1 MKAVIGID
9 YGTLSARAILVDAQT
24 GETLCSQQISY
35 PHGVMPG
42 DLASA
47 QDYDS
52 VLLELLRAMSSS
64 LWGSSVEGI
73 CVDATSLTL
82 VPLGKD
88 GRPLALNTDFA
99 DEPHA
104 QIKLWKYHQA
114 QKQADEALALAQAM
128 GEPFLRRTGN
138 TVSCEWMLPKLVQ
151 CYDEAPAIYQQMDLA
166 MDLCDYLTYR
176 LTKRVVRSVGSMSFK
191 CLWSRDLGFP
201 SDEYLDALRPSFAG
215 KYRRLL
221 RGTVRCAG
229 EKAGG
234 LSVDIAQQV
243 GLRPGIPVAVG
254 ALDGHT
260 ALVALGALRV
270 GEAALVVGTS
280 NVLTVQTAEL
290 QEIPGICGIAP
301 DGLTPGLYGLDMGQ
315 ACTGDMLSWY
325 IENMLPASMLR
336 QAEKEGK
343 NIHNFLCGLVRE
355 PWNNPVTIADW
366 WNGSRNMPC
375 DLTLQGFASGLTLNT
390 RPQDIYLAMLQA
402 IACGTLQIIEQCAQH
417 GVKINRLV
425 AAGGITQKNPL
436 LMQQYA
442 DILHMPIDAGQIT
455 EGPALGSAILASVAA
470 GIYAT
475 SAEAWNTMGVK
486 STVCYL
492 PDEEHADAYQRLY
505 QRNCHLRRQMI
516 SGMRHQNCP
525 SEPA

>member
-1 MKAVIGID
+1 MKTVIGID
-9 YGTLSARAILVDAQT
+9 YGTMSARAILVDAQT
-24 GETLCSQQISY
+24 GEVLHSQQITY

-42 DLASA
+42 DLANV
-47 QDYDS
+47 QDYDN
-52 VLLELLRAMSSS
+52 VLLELLRTMGS
-64 LWGSSVEGI
+64 LRWGGSVAGI

-88 GRPLALNTDFA
+88 GRPLALNAALA

-114 QKQADEALALAQAM
+114 QKQADEALTLAQAM
-128 GEPFLRRTGN
+128 SEPFLRRTGD
-138 TVSCEWMLPKLVQ
+138 TISCEWMLPKLLQ
-151 CYDEAPAIYQQMDLA
+151 CCDEAPAIYQQMDLS
-166 MDLCDYLTYR
+166 MDLCEYLTYR
-176 LTKRVVRSVGSMSFK
+176 LTNQVVRSVGSMSFK

-201 SDEYLDALRPSFAG
+201 SDEYLNALRPNFAG
-215 KYRRLL
+215 EYRHLL
-221 RGTVRCAG
+221 RGTVRCTG

-260 ALVALGALRV
+260 ALVALGALHA
-270 GEAALVVGTS
+270 GDAALVVGTS
-280 NVLTVQTAEL
+280 NVLTAQTAEL
-290 QEIPGICGIAP
+290 HEMPGICGIAP
-301 DGLTPGLYGLDMGQ
+301 DGLTPDLYGLDMGQ

-325 IENMLPASMLR
+325 MENMLPATLIR
-336 QAEKEGK
+336 QAEEAGK
-343 NIHNFLCGLVRE
+343 NAHDYLCSLVRE

-366 WNGSRNMPC
+366 WNGSRNAPC
-375 DLTLQGFASGLTLNT
+375 NLTLQGCVSGLTLNT

-402 IACGTLQIIEQCAQH
+402 IACGTRQIMELCAQH
-417 GVKINRLV
+417 EVQINRLV
-425 AAGGITQKNPL
+425 ASGGITQKNPL

-442 DILHMPIDAGQIT
+442 DILHMPIYVGQMT

-475 SAEAWNTMGVK
+475 SAEAWSAMGVK
-486 STVCYL
+486 NTVCYL
-492 PDEEHADAYQRLY
+492 PDEVHADAYDRLY
-505 QRNCHLRRQMI
+505 QRNRR
-516 SGMRHQNCP
+516 MRQQIINRYENA
-525 SEPA
+525 ST